1 MLLPACC
8 PSSVTAP
15 PLSASL
21 PSSVNAGWSHPRSSP
36 QLSTIHNQLDLSQFC
51 QSRLQEALKLVGMLL
66 FPLKWF
72 LIVISLTFK
81 REVSSQVW
89 ILVLCQRS
97 WIIYE
102 RGLEVFCKMLGWSWI
117 IQVASVSRSGLQG
130 SCKMLGGVGGLC
142 IKEADCPAV
151 IEGRFL
157 TSLSLERF
165 CWDFE
170 LEPSIQNGIF
180 WGWFVEMDW
189 LAMWLSLVGLAWW
202 PISSNQTC
210 SPESSLPSAPS
221 LQALESVVI
230 FHGNLRARTT
240 RPKLFAPRRK
250 KWFHLFKWYWS
261 KMHNCTLSSIFY
273 LSWQG
278 LRRNS

>member
-8 PSSVTAP
+8 PSSVTSP
-15 PLSASL
+15 PLSTSL
-21 PSSVNAGWSHPRSSP
+21 PSAVNAGWSHPRSSP

-72 LIVISLTFK
+72 LIVISITFK

-102 RGLEVFCKMLGWSWI
+102 RGLEVFCKILGWSWI

-151 IEGRFL
+151 TEGRFL
-157 TSLSLERF
+157 KSLSLGRF

-180 WGWFVEMDW
+180 WGWFVIEFDW
-189 LAMWLSLVGLAWW
+189 VGL
-202 PISSNQTC
+202 
-210 SPESSLPSAPS
+210 
-221 LQALESVVI
+221 VVN
-230 FHGNLRARTT
+230 F
-240 RPKLFAPRRK
+240 
-250 KWFHLFKWYWS
+250 S
-261 KMHNCTLSSIFY
+261 
-273 LSWQG
+273 
-278 LRRNS
+278 